1 MLEFSGGGSARALD
15 TSVLCRLEG
24 VRDVQAENGSVQMQV
39 TELHRAVPALLNE
52 LGRQGIPLT
61 ELRTRSADEKLKKI
75 DTRGGPPITLADAPV
90 SFGGSWSPNG
100 VILFSPSWRT
110 VYKVSSAG
118 GNAAPVASAAA
129 VGNLQCCPRF
139 LPDGEHFLFA
149 AETRQGSDS
158 KVKLFVGSL
167 NSVASKVIGE
177 ATNAAYAQE
186 RLLYLKDNVLVA
198 QPFNAKALQTTG
210 EPEVVAEGI
219 GQNRSTFQLG
229 FFTVSSSG
237 MLAYLPAPRYY
248 GRQLTW
254 FDRAG
259 KALGTIGTPRAFYDI
274 EFSPDR
280 KRLAAS
286 VAAAGN
292 IDVWTYDLTRG
303 APTRFTFDPAA
314 EFRGMWSPDGRSIM
328 FNSTRSGHADLYRK
342 SADGAGAEDQL
353 YADTTEKYPVSWSRD
368 GKLLLY
374 STGGG
379 AQGRELWVLPLA
391 PERTIAALKPQPFL
405 KSSPFGQF
413 SPDGRWVAYESD
425 ERNPPRS
432 TSSRSR
438 GQWKSTRSRLTEAQ
452 GPGGARMARKSST
465 SRPLGS

>member
-1 MLEFSGGGSARALD
+1 
-15 TSVLCRLEG
+15 
-24 VRDVQAENGSVQMQV
+24 MQV